1 MAEAALSGIESAL
14 ENQSVGGLQIRVAAI
29 CTLIQMCDGY
39 DVGSIGWAVPS
50 LTHAWHLA
58 PSAFALAFL
67 WSNLGVMAG
76 ALSSGPIGDRFGRK
90 PLLLISIAIFGLAS
104 LASAFAPSLRVLS
117 GLRFFTGLGI
127 AGGFTGT
134 TALIGD
140 YTPRRLRATM
150 IMVTFTGAPLG
161 GFLGGLAVSFLLA
174 QGFAWPIIF
183 VIGGVFPMVLLL
195 ITALWLPESPRF
207 LAASQNLSPRHR
219 ALLAR
224 LDIAP
229 GQLERHAIDLAHGNP
244 VKMLFGEGYAL
255 QTILLWI
262 IFFCSLI
269 NLYLFVFW
277 LPEILHLTGMTPPQA
292 VFATSLHALGAI
304 AAVLYLGFLIDR
316 FRPERALALH
326 FAVGIVFI
334 ALIALVAMPY
344 LVLLAVVF
352 LSGMTVIG
360 SQTGANAT
368 AGALYPARMR
378 TSGIGWA
385 LGIGRLGGI
394 AAAPLGGFLLAR
406 GLPPRQVFLCAC
418 FFAVVA
424 AVATALLALRG
435 TRAAPLPAATS
446 PRA

>member
-1 MAEAALSGIESAL
+1 MAQAPASATELAL
-14 ENQSVGGLQIRVAAI
+14 ENQPLGALQLRVVAI

-50 LTHAWHLA
+50 LTHAWHVA
-58 PSAFALAFL
+58 PPAFTLAFL

-76 ALSSGPIGDRFGRK
+76 ALVSGPIGDRIGRK
-90 PLLLISIAIFGLAS
+90 PLLLASIAIFGFAS
-104 LASAFAPSLRVLS
+104 LASAFAPSLGVLA
-117 GLRFFTGLGI
+117 GLRFFTGFGI

-134 TALIGD
+134 TALTGD
-140 YTPRRLRATM
+140 YTPQRLRATM

-161 GFLGGLAVSFLLA
+161 GFVGGQVVALLLHR
-174 QGFAWPIIF
+174 GFAWPVIF
-183 VIGGVFPMVLLL
+183 LIGGIFPLVLLL
-195 ITALWLPESPRF
+195 IMALGLPESPRF
-207 LAASQNLSPRHR
+207 LAARGHLPARHR
-219 ALLAR
+219 VLLER
-224 LDIAP
+224 LGIAPDAAGSQPVDIA
-229 GQLERHAIDLAHGNP
+229 RRNP
-244 VKMLFGEGYAL
+244 VGMLFGEGYAL
-255 QTILLWI
+255 QTVLLWI
-262 IFFCSLI
+262 VFFCSLV

-277 LPEILHLTGMTPPQA
+277 LPEILHLTGLSPSEA

-326 FAVGIVFI
+326 FAAGIVFI

-344 LVLLAVVF
+344 VVLMVVVF

-406 GLPPRQVFLCAC
+406 GLAPRHVFLGAC
-418 FFAVVA
+418 FFAVLA
-424 AVATALLALRG
+424 AIATALLALGKVPHAGADR
-435 TRAAPLPAATS
+435 TAAA
-446 PRA
+446 

>member
-1 MAEAALSGIESAL
+1 MAASISTPEAAL
-14 ENQSVGGLQIRVAAI
+14 ENQRIGRLQITVVAI

-50 LTHAWHLA
+50 LTHAWNIA

-67 WSNLGVMAG
+67 WSNLGVMVG
-76 ALSSGPIGDRFGRK
+76 ALVSGPLGDRFGRK
-90 PLLLISIAIFGLAS
+90 PMLLASIAIFGLAS
-104 LASAFAPSLRVLS
+104 LASAFSPSLEFLA
-117 GLRFFTGLGI
+117 GTRFFTGLGI

-134 TALIGD
+134 TALTGD
-140 YTPRRLRATM
+140 YTPQRLRATM

-161 GFLGGLAVSFLLA
+161 GFIGGQVVALLLHE
-174 QGFAWPIIF
+174 GYGWPIIF
-183 VIGGVFPMVLLL
+183 IIGGLFPLVLLL
-195 ITALWLPESPRF
+195 ISALWLPESPRF
-207 LAASQNLSPRHR
+207 LAARGSLAPRHR
-219 ALLAR
+219 ALLER

-229 GQLERHAIDLAHGNP
+229 GSVDAQAVDVARGNP
-244 VKMLFGEGYAL
+244 IAMLFSEGYAL
-255 QTILLWI
+255 QTVLLWI
-262 IFFCSLI
+262 VFFCSLV

-277 LPEILHLTGMTPPQA
+277 LPEILHLTGLTPSEA

-304 AAVLYLGFLIDR
+304 AAVFYLGYLIDR
-316 FRPERALALH
+316 FGAQRALASH

-344 LVLLAVVF
+344 VALLIVVF
-352 LSGMTVIG
+352 LSGATIIG

-368 AGALYPARMR
+368 AGKLYPARMR

-406 GLPPRQVFLCAC
+406 GLEPRHVFLSAIG
-418 FFAVVA
+418 FAVIA
-424 AVATALLALRG
+424 AVATALLALRNN
-435 TRAAPLPAATS
+435 TS
-446 PRA
+446 DVLTPKEVAS